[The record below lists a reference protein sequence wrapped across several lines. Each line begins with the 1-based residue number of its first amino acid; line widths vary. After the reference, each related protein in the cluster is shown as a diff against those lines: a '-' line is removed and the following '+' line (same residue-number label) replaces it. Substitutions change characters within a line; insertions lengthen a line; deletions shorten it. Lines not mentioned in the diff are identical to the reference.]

1 MRFQVLMLTALM
13 FVACDDAPA
22 PATLGAIPP
31 KYVGVWDVSLADC
44 AAGGGP
50 QAVTIGANEVVFPDS
65 RLAVT
70 GAAPD
75 GELAVRAD
83 GHFSGPGA
91 EWDGSVRLELDGET
105 LSVVN
110 GNNIVPRVKCP

>member
-1 MRFQVLMLTALM
+1 MRLHFLMLAGLA
-13 FVACDDAPA
+13 VAACDDAPA
-22 PATLGAIPP
+22 PATLREIPARF
-31 KYVGVWDVSLADC
+31 VGVWDVSLADC

-50 QAVTIGANEVVFPDS
+50 QAVTVSADAVVFPDS

-75 GELAVRAD
+75 GETAVRAD

-91 EWDGSVRLELDGET
+91 EWDGSVRLELDGGA

-110 GNNIVPRVKCP
+110 GNGIVPRVKCP